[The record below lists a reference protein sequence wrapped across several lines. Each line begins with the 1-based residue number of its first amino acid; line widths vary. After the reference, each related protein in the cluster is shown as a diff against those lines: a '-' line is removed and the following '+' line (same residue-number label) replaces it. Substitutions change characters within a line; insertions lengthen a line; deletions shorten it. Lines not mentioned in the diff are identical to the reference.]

1 MARVR
6 GREVNDMRYFTRTWL
21 LGLVVTVLLAPVEV
35 GGQTSSAYWRA
46 PADNVIMPQ
55 ARSAWRPRPA
65 AVRFTGVIADVIIRE
80 QVATT
85 TLDIKLHNPGNVR
98 QEAELLVPVPD
109 GAVVRGFDFEGSAK
123 EPTAVLLP
131 KDEARKTYDNIVA
144 RVKDPALLE
153 FIGFNLVRSS
163 VFPVEA
169 NSTQTI
175 RLTYENVL
183 TAEGDRVDYFL
194 PRSESVDYAAPWE
207 INLTIESK
215 RAISTVYSPS
225 HRLEVPVHKE
235 TKVTARLAKGSGQ
248 DPGPFRLSYLLQKNG
263 VTATLFAYP
272 DPKFKGGYFLML
284 AGLPPKPAH
293 KGDGPVIRREV
304 TLVIDRSGSMAGEK
318 LEQTKA
324 AARQVIAGLDVGE
337 AFNLI
342 MYNEGVDMFSSV
354 PLIKNPGTEKAAFQW
369 IDSITA
375 RGGTNIHDAL
385 VEALRLKPGKGMLPI
400 VLFMT
405 DGLPTIGQTSEVAI
419 RSVAT
424 DGNKAGKRIFTFGVG
439 VDVNTPLLT
448 AISHASRGFSTFVL
462 PKEDVEVKV
471 ARVFN
476 ALSGPILADA
486 SFETVDKKG
495 KHQPGRVTDVLP
507 RQLPDLFQGD
517 QLVLLGR
524 YLGEEPLGLKFRGNY
539 QGKEKE
545 FTFTFDLDNATTRN
559 SFVPRLWASRKIAV
573 LVDQIRQAGAD
584 LTFSTDIA
592 RIANDPRFTEL
603 VDEIVRLSTEFG
615 ILTEYTAFLAREGT
629 DLSRQVAIMHEAR
642 DNFINRAVKVRSG
655 WGSVSQSVN
664 NDHLGNQQQLNPRN
678 VFYDDDMNQVD
689 NNSVQ
694 QMGDRAFYRRGGRW
708 VDSRVANKQET
719 TAPARVVEFGSDE
732 YGDLALELVED
743 GRQGAISMEGDTL
756 LEVNG
761 EEILIR
767 ND

>member
-1 MARVR
+1 MGPATAEAQTAS
-6 GREVNDMRYFTRTWL
+6 GR
-21 LGLVVTVLLAPVEV
+21 
-35 GGQTSSAYWRA
+35 WRA
-46 PADNVIMPQ
+46 PAANVIMPQ
-55 ARSAWRPRPA
+55 ARSAWVPRPS
-65 AVRFTGVIADVIIRE
+65 AVRVTGVKADVVIRE

-109 GAVVRGFDFEGSAK
+109 DAVVRGFDFEGSAK
-123 EPTAVLLP
+123 EPTAVILP

-144 RVKDPALLE
+144 RVRDPALLE
-153 FIGFNLVRSS
+153 FIGYNLVRSS

-169 NSTQTI
+169 NRAQTV
-175 RLTYENVL
+175 RLIYENVL
-183 TAEGDRVDYFL
+183 PAEGERVDYLL
-194 PRSESVDYAAPWE
+194 PRSESVDYKAPWE
-207 INLTIESK
+207 IIVTIESK
-215 RAISTVYSPS
+215 RPISTVYSPS
-225 HRLEVPVHKE
+225 HRLEIPVHKE
-235 TKVTARLAKGSGQ
+235 TRVTARLAEGSGR

-272 DPKFKGGYFLML
+272 DPKMKGGYFLML
-284 AGLPPKPAH
+284 AGLPPKPAR
-293 KGDGPVIRREV
+293 KGNGPRIKREV

-342 MYNEGVDMFSSV
+342 MYNEGVDLFSSI
-354 PLIKNPGTEKAAFQW
+354 PLVKNPGTEKAAFQW

-385 VEALRLKPGKGMLPI
+385 VEALRLKSGKGMLPI

-424 DGNKAGKRIFTFGVG
+424 DGNKARKRVFTFGVG

-448 AISHASRGFSTFVL
+448 AVASASRGLSTFVL

-471 ARVFN
+471 AKVFN
-476 ALSGPILADA
+476 ALSGPILSDAVIEAADTKGRA
-486 SFETVDKKG
+486 S
-495 KHQPGRVTDVLP
+495 PARVRDVLP
-507 RQLPDLFQGD
+507 RQLPDLFEGD
-517 QLVLLGR
+517 QLVLLGQYVGDDPLKFALSGN
-524 YLGEEPLGLKFRGNY
+524 YLGKDR
-539 QGKEKE
+539 
-545 FTFTFDLDNATTRN
+545 TFWFDFDLDTATTRN
-559 SFVPRLWASRKIAV
+559 SFVPRLWASRKIAL

-592 RIANDPRFTEL
+592 RVANDPRFTEL

-629 DLSRQVAIMHEAR
+629 DLSRQVLIMQEAR

-664 NDHLGNQQQLNPRN
+664 NGQLGNQQHLNPRN
-678 VFYDDDMNQVD
+678 VFYDDNMDQVD
-689 NNSVQ
+689 NDGVQ
-694 QMGDRAFYRRGGRW
+694 QMGDRAFYRQGDRW
-708 VDSRVANKQET
+708 VDSRVANKRESS
-719 TAPARVVEFGSDE
+719 APARVVEFGSDE
-732 YGDLALELVED
+732 YGDLALELAEE
-743 GRQGAISMEGDTL
+743 GRQGSISMEGDTL

-761 EEILIR
+761 EEVLIR